1 MKKNKNILY
10 LCECILLLLALLLI
24 FTLYFSRLLSDPAVP
39 AQKLHHLAQIPV
51 VLLMLALVLA
61 AIQRELLSRLL
72 VNAFRDITEV
82 HNKTSLEKKIQK
94 LNDLPSTFQIGV
106 MMFDLNNLKYVN
118 DTYGHEKGD
127 EFIQTFTYCLTRIL
141 DKNSFLAR
149 YGGDEF
155 ILIQKNTSL
164 SALEQMEQ
172 RLSLLVQ
179 DYNHRADLPL
189 SYAVG
194 YEVSFPNHYFMMD
207 DLINVAD
214 KKMYQDKSEKKKAM
228 IKKQNRTLSHAN
240 PVIPTV
246 SSEFLSEKIHQI
258 QKNTANGHQIALI
271 STDVENFHYIND
283 KYGYPLGNEILNI
296 VFEEL
301 SAAPFSLFTARFFSD
316 VFINIADTSDLTQ
329 DALLAQIEQ
338 LNQRISLRIQ
348 ETYQISFFR
357 TNSGICFISDEQT
370 APESIVSCANVARRI
385 AKKMISHSC
394 IYSDE
399 IDRDEK
405 MRAEILHSFHSALE
419 CV

>member
-1 MKKNKNILY
+1 MHR
-10 LCECILLLLALLLI
+10 
-24 FTLYFSRLLSDPAVP
+24 FSDLR
-39 AQKLHHLAQIPV
+39 
-51 VLLMLALVLA
+51 
-61 AIQRELLSRLL
+61 
-72 VNAFRDITEV
+72 
-82 HNKTSLEKKIQK
+82 NKTS
-94 LNDLPSTFQIGV
+94 
-106 MMFDLNNLKYVN
+106 
-118 DTYGHEKGD
+118 
-127 EFIQTFTYCLTRIL
+127 L

-194 YEVSFPNHYFMMD
+194 YEVSCPNHYFMMD

-214 KKMYQDKSEKKKAM
+214 KKMYQDKSKKKKAM
-228 IKKQNRTLSHAN
+228 IKKQNSTPSHSN

-246 SSEFLSEKIHQI
+246 SSEFLSEKIQQI

-301 SAAPFSLFTARFFSD
+301 SAALSSSNAFADIARIGISPASFLSD
-316 VFINIADTSDLTQ
+316 A
-329 DALLAQIEQ
+329 
-338 LNQRISLRIQ
+338 
-348 ETYQISFFR
+348 
-357 TNSGICFISDEQT
+357 
-370 APESIVSCANVARRI
+370 RI
-385 AKKMISHSC
+385 ALTAVSPSITGIIISIRITSN
-394 IYSDE
+394 
-399 IDRDEK
+399 
-405 MRAEILHSFHSALE
+405 
-419 CV
+419 VPT